1 MQYSELVATLRALL
15 QETLPGAPA
24 HMVMRPYSPEPSARP
39 AARFNSAVASLDG
52 SRQGARHSAVLLLFY
67 PVNEVSHFALIQRP
81 TYDGV
86 HSGQVALPGGKQE
99 EGESLQ
105 ITALR
110 ETHEEIG
117 IASQQVK
124 IIGELTQIYV
134 APSKFF
140 ITPFIGLYDRRPEFV
155 IDNYEVE
162 EVLEVE
168 FSRLLAKD
176 VIKETEVTVR
186 AGSIGTAQ
194 VTAPYF
200 DLNEKVVWGATAAIL
215 SELRQA
221 VLALASRQ

>member
-1 MQYSELVATLRALL
+1 M
-15 QETLPGAPA
+15 
-24 HMVMRPYSPEPSARP
+24 
-39 AARFNSAVASLDG
+39 
-52 SRQGARHSAVLLLFY
+52 
-67 PVNEVSHFALIQRP
+67 SHFALIQRP

-105 ITALR
+105 TTALR

-168 FSRLLAKD
+168 FCRLLAKD

-186 AGSIGTAQ
+186 AGTIGTAQ